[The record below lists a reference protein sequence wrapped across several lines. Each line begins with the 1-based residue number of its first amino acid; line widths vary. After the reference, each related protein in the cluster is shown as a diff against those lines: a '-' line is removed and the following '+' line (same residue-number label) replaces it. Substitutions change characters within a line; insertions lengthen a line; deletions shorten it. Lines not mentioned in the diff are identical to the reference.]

1 MEYKINKSIMF
12 LSTNNKTFEIENY
25 PILNRIKYSKVFR
38 KKFNHGGKNLYD

>member
-1 MEYKINKSIMF
+1 MF

-25 PILNRIKYSKVFR
+25 QILNRIKYSKVFR